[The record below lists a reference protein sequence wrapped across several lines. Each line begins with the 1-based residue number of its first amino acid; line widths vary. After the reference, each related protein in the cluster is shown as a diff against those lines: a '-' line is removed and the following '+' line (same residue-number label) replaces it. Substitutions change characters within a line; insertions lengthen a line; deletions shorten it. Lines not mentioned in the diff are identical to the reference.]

1 MMRLRHI
8 LTLMWYNM
16 KSKKRSVF
24 YLFMGFLFMVLLI
37 QSFMVYTAILDHK
50 YRNIQQNDSSNYLV
64 LRKAVNQMDLDYI
77 RAFNKTEMVVSTTN
91 LEIENFNYS
100 HSYFQIGDD
109 RYSFEDKSSFP
120 KVTTFNYE
128 LKEHYQFLTA
138 FILKDYY
145 EDFLLAG
152 RYPNHSNEVL
162 LTKNFLEFYGLNVD
176 DILFKNVT
184 LRDEL
189 KILLNDI
196 FIAGILDDSYLNLSE
211 DVPFNLFG
219 IITIFNQARLQS
231 LLNNFSTYMSYYST
245 VYFTTYQDIMITVN
259 AMKDNFSEY
268 VIEYSGQ
275 MSADM
280 VELLLR
286 QSVFAQEM
294 FKLIGTILILAMLI
308 SLMVSIIFRIR
319 NQAIY
324 ISISH
329 VYGMKKGALYL
340 SIYLELL
347 VIYVLSVVSS
357 TALAYGLFRVINNLF
372 GPAFRISL
380 IPTSLH
386 LFTSFMFMVFMGVV
400 IVSFYAT
407 IAIIMIKRYK
417 PIAILRMSNRF

>member
-1 MMRLRHI
+1 MKLRHI
-8 LTLMWYNM
+8 LTMIWYNM

-24 YLFMGFLFMVLLI
+24 YLFMGFLFMILLI
-37 QSFMVYTAILDHK
+37 QSFIVYTSILDSK

-91 LEIENFNYS
+91 LEIESFNYS
-100 HSYFQIGDD
+100 HSYIEIDDD

-120 KVTTFNYE
+120 KVTTFQYE
-128 LKEHYQFLTA
+128 LKEHYQFLTS
-138 FILKDYY
+138 FILNDYY
-145 EDFLLAG
+145 KDFLLAG
-152 RYPNHSNEVL
+152 RYPNNSNEVL
-162 LTKNFLEFYGLNVD
+162 LTKNFLDFYGLNVD
-176 DILFKNVT
+176 DILFKQVT
-184 LRDEL
+184 LRDDL

-196 FIAGILDDSYLNLSE
+196 FIAGVLDDNYLNLSE
-211 DVPFNLFG
+211 DVPYNLFG
-219 IITIFNQARLQS
+219 IITIFNQARLQY
-231 LLNNFSTYMSYYST
+231 LLSNFSTYMSYYST
-245 VYFTTYQDIMITVN
+245 VYFTTYQDIMITVD
-259 AMKDNFSEY
+259 ALKDNFSEY

-275 MSADM
+275 MSANM

-308 SLMVSIIFRIR
+308 SLMVSIIFRIK

-329 VYGMKKGALYL
+329 VYGMKKGSLYL

-347 VIYVLSVVSS
+347 VIYVFAVISS
-357 TALAYGLFRVINNLF
+357 TGLAYGLFRVINRLF
-372 GPAFRISL
+372 EPAFRISL
-380 IPTSLH
+380 IPSSLH
-386 LFTSFMFMVFMGVV
+386 LLSSFMFMVFMGVI

-417 PIAILRMSNRF
+417 PISILRMSNRF

>member
-1 MMRLRHI
+1 
-8 LTLMWYNM
+8 M

-37 QSFMVYTAILDHK
+37 QSFMVYTAILDSK

-64 LRKAVNQMDLDYI
+64 LRKAVNQMDLDFI
-77 RAFNKTEMVVSTTN
+77 RAFNKTELVVSTTN
-91 LEIENFNYS
+91 LEISDFNYS
-100 HSYFQIGDD
+100 HSYFQIDDD
-109 RYSFEDKSSFP
+109 RYSFEDRSSFP
-120 KVTTFNYE
+120 KQTTFQYE
-128 LKEHYQFLTA
+128 FKEHYQFLTA

-152 RYPNHSNEVL
+152 RYPNNTNEVL
-162 LTKNFLEFYGLNVD
+162 LTKNFLDFYGLNAD
-176 DILFKNVT
+176 DILYKNVT

-219 IITIFNQARLQS
+219 IITIFNQARLQN
-231 LLNNFSTYMSYYST
+231 LLSNFSTFMSYYST

-280 VELLLR
+280 VELLVR
-286 QSVFAQEM
+286 QSAFAQEM

-329 VYGMKKGALYL
+329 VYGMKKGSLYL

-347 VIYVLSVVSS
+347 VIYVLAVVSS

-380 IPTSLH
+380 IPTSLN
-386 LFTSFMFMVFMGVV
+386 LFTSFMFMVFMGVI